1 MPPLLPQGIE
11 TLKLDQEKA
20 LSNGPRPSALGME
33 SCVGTEYVAWSS
45 ALKLEG
51 KVEQYM
57 NSIIAKMREELR
69 IILRDSVKDYPT
81 KPREKWLLD
90 WCSQLILVVSQV
102 YWCQEVEQVGG
113 PAAAGCVACPCL
125 WTTLV
130 VCSSNCVQQQ
140 SDWVQKA
147 AAHHSG
153 MTAACFQAATWWHPC
168 ITEELLDINMPCCCL
183 VFFAGV
189 PGYAEGRQ
197 GRHEAL
203 QRAAGQAADQAD

>member
-1 MPPLLPQGIE
+1 MYQPTPVPTLLPQGIE

-45 ALKLEG
+45 PLKLEG

-57 NSIIAKMREELR
+57 NSIISKMREELR
-69 IILRDSVKDYPT
+69 IILRDSVKDYST

-113 PAAAGCVACPCL
+113 PAAAAAAGCVQCHR
-125 WTTLV
+125 V
-130 VCSSNCVQQQ
+130 SGFG
-140 SDWVQKA
+140 A
-147 AAHHSG
+147 AAGSN
-153 MTAACFQAATWWHPC
+153 MSMCAAS
-168 ITEELLDINMPCCCL
+168 CCT
-183 VFFAGV
+183 
-189 PGYAEGRQ
+189 
-197 GRHEAL
+197 
-203 QRAAGQAADQAD
+203 